1 MIFNFET
8 AAKEAQRKVVAEMA
22 ANGRV
27 TPFDFSEDVRSG
39 RVTIKEMIGTA
50 DGAAEFLEKITFDL
64 ASGQSQVPLVYQDI
78 YTTLTDPNFPLDLTE
93 KTIGDVQTV
102 FLEKFEGG
110 EIAFGAVGSGR
121 SVSVHFHTYAAG
133 IEYDEDIA
141 EYNQTWRV
149 ASIGES
155 FGRSYNMLL
164 NHLHLSAITQATYA
178 TGTAYN
184 ASQSTLLAAAR
195 AQKGFTNSDGSVD
208 YGTAQNVVGD
218 LSNPATWKA
227 VVQILPRGSVIL
239 HNSFD
244 TIAIQS
250 ALAQDVLVVGNT
262 NQPGVANRRLSNA
275 TFIPYDGDII
285 TVGQDVYTYTG
296 VPQGTAFV
304 LVPKVNFKE
313 YVKHDLRTDSGDGDL
328 SRLVLSQ
335 VVGRT
340 RRTLLAAVGGEFGA
354 LKISAS

>member
-1 MIFNFET
+1 M
-8 AAKEAQRKVVAEMA
+8 
-22 ANGRV
+22 
-27 TPFDFSEDVRSG
+27 
-39 RVTIKEMIGTA
+39 
-50 DGAAEFLEKITFDL
+50 
-64 ASGQSQVPLVYQDI
+64 
-78 YTTLTDPNFPLDLTE
+78 
-93 KTIGDVQTV
+93 
-102 FLEKFEGG
+102 
-110 EIAFGAVGSGR
+110 
-121 SVSVHFHTYAAG
+121 HTYASG

-149 ASIGES
+149 AAIGES
-155 FGRSYNMLL
+155 FGRSYNMLM
-164 NHLHLSAITQATYA
+164 NHLHLSAITSAVYA
-178 TGTAYN
+178 TGVAYN
-184 ASQSTLLAAAR
+184 ANQATLLAAAR
-195 AQKGFTNSDGSVD
+195 AQKGFIDTDGTQD
-208 YGTAQNVVGD
+208 FGTAQNVIGD
-218 LSNPATWKA
+218 ISNPATWKA

-262 NQPGVANRRLSNA
+262 NVPGVANRNLSNA
-275 TFIPYDGDII
+275 TFVPYDGDII

-304 LVPKVNFKE
+304 LVPKQQFKE
-313 YVKHDLRTDSGDGDL
+313 YIKHDLRTDSGDGDL

-340 RRTLLAAVGGEFGA
+340 RRGLLAAVGGEFGA